1 MLPSKGYFSGMPC
14 PFYDSGICERPHC
27 HFRHSKKDRTNP
39 SEEDGSKSAKDSNVN
54 IIKELVTE
62 TVKHVLSH
70 TDIRDKTENSGL
82 NTAAIVTDVVN
93 TFQPGIESKIDGN
106 TKDYNN
112 TVEVPSYKPTPIS
125 ELNKKHIPVVYA
137 PTRPVYLDR
146 FKKREI
152 KESVLYTPKSLSEN
166 SSPTSTYIPSSSKA
180 RCEAYS
186 PENVSSYRFF
196 TSQISDEGIT
206 VTNDESNIS
215 TEENGAINIKE
226 NYGLNI
232 SNLKTLEAL
241 DKLID
246 DEFNNRPL
254 LDSSDKDNAN
264 STKDV
269 ELRPVPDSI
278 VISPCQLPPPK
289 VIGSEDSSQK
299 PKNHPVS
306 KHSHTKSKG
315 HSSDSSKRSSSHE
328 KHSHSKSKSNSG
340 DSSSKSHSNKE
351 KTSKSSTSN
360 EKKSPSK
367 SHSSDHSS
375 KHTSSHDKHSHSRS
389 KTHSN
394 ESSSK
399 HSSSHEKHSKSKNHS
414 NDNSSKSHSSKEKN
428 KIKSSSKKCVKEK
441 EKSSHTKEKSKSNSK
456 ENKTVVKLTSIE
468 SSILK
473 KKEKVKEDLKK
484 QHKKREIL
492 SDKEKLLKD
501 IPTKKTLSDSHA
513 IITSD
518 AFIEQS
524 SVSSSS
530 DLEEI
535 QCPQEPILID
545 SSSSSSSIIQH
556 FEDNSMSPK
565 LNFDSDSDT
574 ATNIRSS
581 PSASEY
587 ISDSP
592 PPAKRMKE
600 DEDDFKVTPAVFTSS
615 LFSDR
620 WKKARE
626 TVKKSAAAGKIK
638 IAHVPNVK
646 SLLNAKDKIIAK
658 AKSPSKDD
666 LTNSKK
672 IEDVKKDL
680 NVSKRVRK
688 AHMPSKERIKY
699 PSLIM
704 EENLKVPVSIRQS
717 CLNNIYDEYL
727 KYCEEEEAKI
737 KAQMDE
743 IEICRRLHVPKTYQN
758 AVALS
763 LLKIRKLQ
771 GKSDSEIELMSS
783 NILLSHS
790 VPEFTY
796 GWTIYKCF
804 AEYLMKEEEFISHG
818 FPIEID
824 SKSGMGYIEKSARRY
839 DVKQPDDPNL
849 RICANCSNNYY
860 VDDKGFP
867 VKEYDCFYHW
877 GRLARTRVRGGI
889 TEFYRCCNGEIGSEA
904 CTNGRYHVCNSY
916 DEDCLEGFI
925 TSRTSDEDPEKA
937 GIYAMDCEMCYT
949 TKGLDLTRCTV
960 VDLNGKMVYDEVIVP
975 EHPILDYNT
984 RFSGITEDMILK
996 SKKKLRHV
1004 QRDLMKIINEK
1015 SILVGHSLENDFKA
1029 LRLFHRTVVDTSIV
1043 FPHHMGLPYKR
1054 ALKLIA
1060 KDILKINIQENE
1072 SGHDSYEDANTCM
1085 QIMMAK
1091 IKEDAKKR
1099 KPRVIISLDS
1109 KSKTKSNP
1117 AR

>member
-39 SEEDGSKSAKDSNVN
+39 SEEDGSKSDKDSNVN

-82 NTAAIVTDVVN
+82 NADAIVTNVVK
-93 TFQPGIESKIDGN
+93 TFQPGIESKIDG
-106 TKDYNN
+106 TSKEYAS

-152 KESVLYTPKSLSEN
+152 KESALYTPKSLSDN
-166 SSPTSTYIPSSSKA
+166 SSSTTTYIPSSSKA

-186 PENVSSYRFF
+186 PENVSSYRYF
-196 TSQISDEGIT
+196 TNQISEDNIT
-206 VTNDESNIS
+206 ATNDESNIL
-215 TEENGAINIKE
+215 TKENGADNVKQ
-226 NYGLNI
+226 NYGSEI

-241 DKLID
+241 DKLIE
-246 DEFNNRPL
+246 DEFNNKPI
-254 LDSSDKDNAN
+254 LDSLEKDNVKV
-264 STKDV
+264 TKEV
-269 ELRPVPDSI
+269 ELKPSITPDN
-278 VISPCQLPPPK
+278 ISDSLRKVLPPK
-289 VIGSEDSSQK
+289 VIGGEDSSQK
-299 PKNHPVS
+299 NKNHLVS
-306 KHSHTKSKG
+306 KHSH
-315 HSSDSSKRSSSHE
+315 SSHE
-328 KHSHSKSKSNSG
+328 KHSHSKSKVRSS
-340 DSSSKSHSNKE
+340 DSSSKSHTNKE
-351 KTSKSSTSN
+351 KSSKLSKSD
-360 EKKSPSK
+360 EKHSSSK
-367 SHSSDHSS
+367 CHSSDHSS
-375 KHTSSHDKHSHSRS
+375 KPVSSHDRHSHSRS

-394 ESSSK
+394 ESSK
-399 HSSSHEKHSKSKNHS
+399 YSSSHDKHPKSKNHANHS
-414 NDNSSKSHSSKEKN
+414 SSKSHTTKEKTN
-428 KIKSSSKKCVKEK
+428 AKITSKKCLKDK
-441 EKSSHTKEKSKSNSK
+441 DKSTNIKDKSKPNLK
-456 ENKTVVKLTSIE
+456 ENKNLVKSTSE
-468 SSILK
+468 NKLLK
-473 KKEKVKEDLKK
+473 NKEKEDLKK
-484 QHKKREIL
+484 SDKKKIL
-492 SDKEKLLKD
+492 SGKEKLSKD
-501 IPTKKTLSDSHA
+501 IPLKKISSDSLT
-513 IITSD
+513 IIKSD
-518 AFIEQS
+518 AFIEQN

-535 QCPQEPILID
+535 QCPLEPILID
-545 SSSSSSSIIQH
+545 SSSSSSSIIEH
-556 FEDNSMSPK
+556 CEELSHHSMSPK
-565 LNFDSDSDT
+565 MNLDSDSDT

-587 ISDSP
+587 AYDSP
-592 PPAKRMKE
+592 PPAKRLKE
-600 DEDDFKVTPAVFTSS
+600 DEDDLKVTPVVFTSS

-626 TVKKSAAAGKIK
+626 TVKKSSAAGKIK
-638 IAHVPNVK
+638 IAHVPNVT

-658 AKSPSKDD
+658 AKSPTKDD

-680 NVSKRVRK
+680 NVGKRARK

-704 EENLKVPVSIRQS
+704 EENLKVPVSIRQL
-717 CLNNIYDEYL
+717 CLNNLYDEYL
-727 KYCEEEEAKI
+727 KYCEEEEAKV
-737 KAQMDE
+737 KAQTDE

-771 GKSDSEIELMSS
+771 GKSDTETEIMSL

-804 AEYLMKEEEFISHG
+804 SEYLMKEEEFTSHG
-818 FPIEID
+818 FPIEIK
-824 SKSGMGYIEKSARRY
+824 SKSGIGYIEKSARRY
-839 DVKQPDDPNL
+839 DVKQPDDPNS

-925 TSRTSDEDPEKA
+925 TSRPSNEEPEKA

-984 RFSGITEDMILK
+984 RFSGITEDMIIK
-996 SKKKLRHV
+996 SRKKLRHV
-1004 QRDLMKIINEK
+1004 QRDLMKLINEK

-1060 KDILKINIQENE
+1060 KDILKINIQEND

-1109 KSKTKSNP
+1109 KSKTKSNS

>member
-1 MLPSKGYFSGMPC
+1 MPC

-39 SEEDGSKSAKDSNVN
+39 SEEDGSKSDKDSNVN

-82 NTAAIVTDVVN
+82 NTDAIVTDVVK
-93 TFQPGIESKIDGN
+93 TFQPGIESKIDGT
-106 TKDYNN
+106 TKDYKN

-196 TSQISDEGIT
+196 TSQISDESNT
-206 VTNDESNIS
+206 VTNDESNIL
-215 TEENGAINIKE
+215 TEENGAVNVKE
-226 NYGLNI
+226 NYGLDI
-232 SNLKTLEAL
+232 SNFKTLEAL
-241 DKLID
+241 DKLIE
-246 DEFNNRPL
+246 DEFNNKPL
-254 LDSSDKDNAN
+254 PDSPDKDNAK

-269 ELRPVPDSI
+269 ELRLGTDPSNIID
-278 VISPCQLPPPK
+278 SPCQVSSPK

-299 PKNHPVS
+299 NKNHSVA
-306 KHSHTKSKG
+306 KHSHSKSKG
-315 HSSDSSKRSSSHE
+315 QCGDSSSKRSSSHE
-328 KHSHSKSKSNSG
+328 KHGHSKSKSHSG
-340 DSSSKSHSNKE
+340 DTSSKSHNNKE
-351 KTSKSSTSN
+351 KTSKLSISD
-360 EKKSPSK
+360 EKNRLSK
-367 SHSSDHSS
+367 GLSSDHSS
-375 KHTSSHDKHSHSRS
+375 KHTSSHGKHGHSRS

-399 HSSSHEKHSKSKNHS
+399 HSSSHDKHSKSKIHS

-428 KIKSSSKKCVKEK
+428 KIKSASKKCEK
-441 EKSSHTKEKSKSNSK
+441 DKDKSTHTKEKSKSNSK
-456 ENKTVVKLTSIE
+456 ENKTLVKLTSIE
-468 SSILK
+468 TKLLK

-484 QHKKREIL
+484 SHKKREIL

-501 IPTKKTLSDSHA
+501 IPTKKVVSDSHT
-513 IITSD
+513 IIKSD
-518 AFIEQS
+518 AFLIEQN

-545 SSSSSSSIIQH
+545 SSSSSPIIHH
-556 FEDNSMSPK
+556 FEDSSMSPK
-565 LNFDSDSDT
+565 LNLDSDSDT
-574 ATNIRSS
+574 AMNIRSS
-581 PSASEY
+581 PSTSEY
-587 ISDSP
+587 TYDSP
-592 PPAKRMKE
+592 PPAKRLKE
-600 DEDDFKVTPAVFTSS
+600 DEDDLKITPAVFTSS

-626 TVKKSAAAGKIK
+626 TVKKSSAAGKIK

-646 SLLNAKDKIIAK
+646 SLLNAKDKLIAK
-658 AKSPSKDD
+658 AKSPTKDD

-672 IEDVKKDL
+672 IEDIKKDL
-680 NVSKRVRK
+680 NVGKRVRK

-717 CLNNIYDEYL
+717 CLNNLYDEYL
-727 KYCEEEEAKI
+727 KYCEEEEAKV
-737 KAQMDE
+737 KAQTDE

-763 LLKIRKLQ
+763 LLKIRKLE

-804 AEYLMKEEEFISHG
+804 AEYLMKEEEFTSHG
-818 FPIEID
+818 FPIEIK

-925 TSRTSDEDPEKA
+925 TSRISDEEPEQA

-949 TKGLDLTRCTV
+949 TKGLDLTRCTI

-996 SKKKLRHV
+996 SKKKIRHV
-1004 QRDLMKIINEK
+1004 QRDLMKIINDK

-1109 KSKTKSNP
+1109 KSKTKSNS

>member
-1 MLPSKGYFSGMPC
+1 MPC

-414 NDNSSKSHSSKEKN
+414 NDNSSKSHSRDR
-428 KIKSSSKKCVKEK
+428 KS
-441 EKSSHTKEKSKSNSK
+441 
-456 ENKTVVKLTSIE
+456 VV
-468 SSILK
+468 
-473 KKEKVKEDLKK
+473 
-484 QHKKREIL
+484 
-492 SDKEKLLKD
+492 
-501 IPTKKTLSDSHA
+501 
-513 IITSD
+513 
-518 AFIEQS
+518 
-524 SVSSSS
+524 
-530 DLEEI
+530 
-535 QCPQEPILID
+535 
-545 SSSSSSSIIQH
+545 
-556 FEDNSMSPK
+556 
-565 LNFDSDSDT
+565 
-574 ATNIRSS
+574 
-581 PSASEY
+581 
-587 ISDSP
+587 
-592 PPAKRMKE
+592 
-600 DEDDFKVTPAVFTSS
+600 
-615 LFSDR
+615 
-620 WKKARE
+620 
-626 TVKKSAAAGKIK
+626 
-638 IAHVPNVK
+638 
-646 SLLNAKDKIIAK
+646 
-658 AKSPSKDD
+658 
-666 LTNSKK
+666 
-672 IEDVKKDL
+672 
-680 NVSKRVRK
+680 
-688 AHMPSKERIKY
+688 
-699 PSLIM
+699 
-704 EENLKVPVSIRQS
+704 
-717 CLNNIYDEYL
+717 
-727 KYCEEEEAKI
+727 
-737 KAQMDE
+737 
-743 IEICRRLHVPKTYQN
+743 
-758 AVALS
+758 
-763 LLKIRKLQ
+763 
-771 GKSDSEIELMSS
+771 
-783 NILLSHS
+783 
-790 VPEFTY
+790 
-796 GWTIYKCF
+796 
-804 AEYLMKEEEFISHG
+804 
-818 FPIEID
+818 
-824 SKSGMGYIEKSARRY
+824 
-839 DVKQPDDPNL
+839 
-849 RICANCSNNYY
+849 
-860 VDDKGFP
+860 
-867 VKEYDCFYHW
+867 
-877 GRLARTRVRGGI
+877 
-889 TEFYRCCNGEIGSEA
+889 
-904 CTNGRYHVCNSY
+904 
-916 DEDCLEGFI
+916 
-925 TSRTSDEDPEKA
+925 
-937 GIYAMDCEMCYT
+937 
-949 TKGLDLTRCTV
+949 
-960 VDLNGKMVYDEVIVP
+960 
-975 EHPILDYNT
+975 
-984 RFSGITEDMILK
+984 
-996 SKKKLRHV
+996 
-1004 QRDLMKIINEK
+1004 
-1015 SILVGHSLENDFKA
+1015 
-1029 LRLFHRTVVDTSIV
+1029 
-1043 FPHHMGLPYKR
+1043 
-1054 ALKLIA
+1054 
-1060 KDILKINIQENE
+1060 
-1072 SGHDSYEDANTCM
+1072 
-1085 QIMMAK
+1085 
-1091 IKEDAKKR
+1091 
-1099 KPRVIISLDS
+1099 
-1109 KSKTKSNP
+1109 
-1117 AR
+1117 